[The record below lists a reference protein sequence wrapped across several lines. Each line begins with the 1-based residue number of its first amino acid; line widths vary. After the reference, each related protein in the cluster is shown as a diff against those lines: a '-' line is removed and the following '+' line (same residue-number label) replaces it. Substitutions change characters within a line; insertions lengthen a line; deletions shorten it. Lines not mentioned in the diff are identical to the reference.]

1 MFLLFDLS
9 HSDYIVSLNWIL
21 HFSHMKFTF
30 FDLLFNLFLYH
41 YCYYLF
47 TLFLCNRR
55 EWKEILRKLLIR
67 LLGYWVTKN
76 IVSHILN
83 LKEIKLKG
91 KSEFLIWA
99 VFNVLFMFIVEHF
112 VLIVG
117 IDKLVSFWNW
127 SKLNKTYQE
136 LDIITFE
143 YCQLILNP
151 IYGRSKNIK
160 HNILILLPL
169 MQRDFLKFIDEDS

>member
-1 MFLLFDLS
+1 MINSNCEVLFVLAKKINKKLLIKKLRGKHRISLRCSLWHIKLSMFYLFDLS

-21 HFSHMKFTF
+21 HISHMKFTF

-55 EWKEILRKLLIR
+55 EWKEILRKLLVR

-99 VFNVLFMFIVEHF
+99 VFKVSFILKFKHF
-112 VLIVG
+112 VPTVG
-117 IDKLVSFWNW
+117 II
-127 SKLNKTYQE
+127 E
-136 LDIITFE
+136 L
-143 YCQLILNP
+143 
-151 IYGRSKNIK
+151 
-160 HNILILLPL
+160 
-169 MQRDFLKFIDEDS
+169 

>member
-1 MFLLFDLS
+1 MFYLFDLS

-21 HFSHMKFTF
+21 HFSHIK
-30 FDLLFNLFLYH
+30 FNLFDLFFTCSFILLYH

-55 EWKEILRKLLIR
+55 EWKEILRKLHSR

-91 KSEFLIWA
+91 KSAFLICT
-99 VFNVLFMFIVEHF
+99 VFIESVILRVKHF
-112 VLIVG
+112 VLIYG
-117 IDKLVSFWNW
+117 MNKLETCRRG
-127 SKLNKTYQE
+127 SK
-136 LDIITFE
+136 IIFTP
-143 YCQLILNP
+143 Y
-151 IYGRSKNIK
+151 IK
-160 HNILILLPL
+160 KS
-169 MQRDFLKFIDEDS
+169 QS